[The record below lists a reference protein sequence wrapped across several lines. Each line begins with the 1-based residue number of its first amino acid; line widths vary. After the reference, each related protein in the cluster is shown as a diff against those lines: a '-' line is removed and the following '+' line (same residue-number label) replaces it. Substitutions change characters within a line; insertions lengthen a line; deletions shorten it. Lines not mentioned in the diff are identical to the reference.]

1 MSKYLTGWFVALF
14 LLGSASAQSA
24 ELPDFADLI
33 EKNSP
38 AVVKIEVEGKAGGGR
53 VAVPQDVPEIFRRLF
68 EDQLRRQPQQ
78 QMRSMG
84 SGFVVEE
91 DGYVLTNNHVVEGG
105 EKITVRFSDRT
116 EFAAT
121 VVGTDP
127 STDLA
132 LLKIDGD
139 DLPTVKFGNS
149 DKLKVGSWVV
159 AIGSPFGLDYS
170 ASVGIVSALGR
181 SLPNSDQGDFVP
193 FIQTDVAINPGN
205 SGGPLFNLNGEVIGI
220 NSQIY
225 TRSGGSNGISF
236 SIPSAVAQTVIKQL
250 KEDGTVAR
258 GWFGVEMARPIDAE
272 MAAAL
277 NLDKPQGSLL
287 SNVLQNSPAEK
298 AGLEPGDVIV
308 KISGKPIITNA
319 DVSHVVGVTLPG
331 EKVDV
336 EVIRDGEVK
345 KLQVIVGERGK
356 LAANGSIDSGDRLGL
371 VVQNIDNR
379 TRTMLRLRGGVEIT
393 AVAPDSAAAAAGLQE
408 GDILERIGRVRITDE
423 TAYRELIQRIP
434 EGQPVAIRV
443 FRNGNPFYMTLVI
456 E

>member
-14 LLGSASAQSA
+14 MFSAAASQAA
-24 ELPDFADLI
+24 ELPDFSELI
-33 EKNSP
+33 EENSP
-38 AVVKIEVEGKAGGGR
+38 AVVKIEVEGRVGGGR
-53 VAVPQDVPEIFRRLF
+53 AVIPQDVPEIFRHF
-68 EDQLRRQPQQ
+68 FDQQLRRQPQRQ
-78 QMRSMG
+78 VRSMG
-84 SGFVVEE
+84 SGFVVEK
-91 DGYVLTNNHVVEGG
+91 DGYVLTNNHVVENA

-116 EFAAT
+116 EFDAE

-132 LLKIDGD
+132 LLKIDSD
-139 DLPTVKFGNS
+139 DLPTVKFGSS
-149 DKLKVGSWVV
+149 DNLKVGSWVV

-170 ASVGIVSALGR
+170 ASVGIVSAIGR
-181 SLPNSDQGDFVP
+181 SLPNNPQEDFVP

-205 SGGPLFNLNGEVIGI
+205 SGGPLFNLKGEVVGI

-258 GWFGVEMARPIDAE
+258 GWFGISMGAITAE
-272 MAAAL
+272 MAEAL
-277 NLDKPQGSLL
+277 DLDKPQGALV
-287 SNVLQNSPAEK
+287 NGVNPNSPAEK
-298 AGLEPGDVIV
+298 GGLEPGDVLV
-308 KISGKPIITNA
+308 KIAGKPIVTTA
-319 DVSHVVGVTLPG
+319 DVSHIVGVTLPG
-331 EKVDV
+331 EKVEV
-336 EVIRDGEVK
+336 EVIRDGGLK
-345 KLQVIVGERGK
+345 KLEVVVGERGK
-356 LAANGSIDSGDRLGL
+356 LAAADSVQGGDRLGL
-371 VVQNIDNR
+371 TVQDIDNR

-408 GDILERIGRVRITDE
+408 GDILERIGRIRITDKSS
-423 TAYRELIQRIP
+423 YQQLVQRIP

-443 FRNGNPFYMTLVI
+443 FRNGNPFYMTLMI